1 MSSGATVAAART
13 ASAVFALLTL
23 HHEGSTELKMA
34 AAPVREWSDEQLKSD
49 DLPKKDI
56 IKFIQDNAAHS
67 FLNDHKLLGNIK
79 NVAKT
84 AKKEQLIIAYNQLF
98 ESKRFK
104 GTEPVEEV
112 TEQVK
117 AVKIEEKPKEVKT
130 EVVDEGPPKFTKSV
144 LKKGDKTNFPKKG
157 DTVSCWYTGTLEDG
171 TVFDTNIPTAAKKKK
186 QAKPLSFKVG
196 MGRVIRGWDEALLTM
211 SKGETARLEID
222 PEWAYGKKGVPES
235 KIPPNAKLIFEVE
248 LVAVD

>member
-1 MSSGATVAAART
+1 
-13 ASAVFALLTL
+13 
-23 HHEGSTELKMA
+23 MA
-34 AAPVREWSDEQLKSD
+34 DEPTREWSDEQLKSD
-49 DLPKKDI
+49 DFPKKDI

-67 FLNDHKLLGNIK
+67 FLNEHKLLGNIK

-84 AKKEQLIIAYNQLF
+84 AKKEQLITAYNQLF

-130 EVVDEGPPKFTKSV
+130 EIVDEGPPKFTKSV
-144 LKKGDKTNFPKKG
+144 LKKGDKVNFPKKG

-171 TVFDTNIPTAAKKKK
+171 TVFDTNIPSVARKKR
-186 QAKPLSFKVG
+186 QTKPLSFKVG
-196 MGRVIRGWDEALLTM
+196 LGRVIRGWDEGIMTM
-211 SKGETARLEID
+211 SKGETARLEIE
-222 PEWAYGKKGVPES
+222 PEWAYGKKGLPDS

>member
-1 MSSGATVAAART
+1 MATEPA
-13 ASAVFALLTL
+13 
-23 HHEGSTELKMA
+23 
-34 AAPVREWSDEQLKSD
+34 REWSVEQLKSD

-67 FLNDHKLLGNIK
+67 FLNEHKLLGNIK

-84 AKKEQLIIAYNQLF
+84 AKKEQLIIAYSQLF

-117 AVKIEEKPKEVKT
+117 QVKIEDKPKEVKT
-130 EVVDEGPPKFTKSV
+130 EVVDEGPPKYTKSV

-157 DTVSCWYTGTLEDG
+157 ENVSCWYTGTLEDG
-171 TVFDTNIPTAAKKKK
+171 TVFDTNIPAAARKKK
-186 QAKPLSFKVG
+186 QTKPLIFKIG
-196 MGRVIRGWDEALLTM
+196 LGRVIRGWDEAILTM
-211 SKGETARLEID
+211 SKGEHARLEIESD
-222 PEWAYGKKGVPES
+222 WAYGKKGLPDS
-235 KIPPNAKLIFEVE
+235 KIPPNAKLIFELE